1 MNHYAVE
8 NLFGIE
14 GLNIAWYG
22 IIITFGMIL
31 GFMLALRRC
40 KKTGVEP
47 DHLYNLVLWLIPVCI
62 LCARA
67 YYVLFEWEQ
76 YKDNLLSV
84 FQINKGGLAIYGGI
98 LGGVAVVLIY
108 CKVKKLS
115 FWSLADTL
123 IPSLVLG
130 QAIGRWGNFVNQE
143 AYGNLITNP
152 DLQFFPYGVYIE
164 ELGQWHQATFFYE
177 SALNTLL
184 LIVML
189 ISIVFFLFIRVDN
202 RILQLL
208 LRLVLI
214 PVIAGVSY
222 EFIRLAGRSDHM
234 LVNLFSKPGLLLQ
247 RITTRE
253 PDDSMIEVGIAS
265 VEAVFDWKPYVE
277 EIRREMK

>member
-1 MNHYAVE
+1 MVRYHHHIRHDSRIYAGTSPVQ
-8 NLFGIE
+8 
-14 GLNIAWYG
+14 
-22 IIITFGMIL
+22 
-31 GFMLALRRC
+31 
-40 KKTGVEP
+40 KTGVEP

-152 DLQFFPYGVYIE
+152 DPQFFPYGVYIE

-189 ISIVFFLFIRVDN
+189 ISYPHFRKKGYLLPFYMIGYGVIRCFVEGLRTDSLYLMPGV
-202 RILQLL
+202 RVSQVLSGCLILLGVLL
-208 LRLVLI
+208 
-214 PVIAGVSY
+214 
-222 EFIRLAGRSDHM
+222 
-234 LVNLFSKPGLLLQ
+234 
-247 RITTRE
+247 
-253 PDDSMIEVGIAS
+253 VGI
-265 VEAVFDWKPYVE
+265 
-277 EIRREMK
+277 IRRRQDIQA

>member
-143 AYGNLITNP
+143 TYGNLITNP
-152 DLQFFPYGVYIE
+152 DLQFFPYGVYIDIFE
-164 ELGQWHQATFFYE
+164 FAKENWAISSEFCAACGIAIKADFASLKKLDRVWQSQRLATTTTQGVFSTSQPVSELGYVPKR
-177 SALNTLL
+177 SLL
-184 LIVML
+184 CC
-189 ISIVFFLFIRVDN
+189 
-202 RILQLL
+202 Q
-208 LRLVLI
+208 
-214 PVIAGVSY
+214 
-222 EFIRLAGRSDHM
+222 
-234 LVNLFSKPGLLLQ
+234 
-247 RITTRE
+247 
-253 PDDSMIEVGIAS
+253 
-265 VEAVFDWKPYVE
+265 
-277 EIRREMK
+277 

>member
-31 GFMLALRRC
+31 GFMLALCRC

-98 LGGVAVVLIY
+98 LGGVAVVLI
-108 CKVKKLS
+108 
-115 FWSLADTL
+115 
-123 IPSLVLG
+123 
-130 QAIGRWGNFVNQE
+130 
-143 AYGNLITNP
+143 
-152 DLQFFPYGVYIE
+152 
-164 ELGQWHQATFFYE
+164 
-177 SALNTLL
+177 
-184 LIVML
+184 
-189 ISIVFFLFIRVDN
+189 
-202 RILQLL
+202 
-208 LRLVLI
+208 
-214 PVIAGVSY
+214 
-222 EFIRLAGRSDHM
+222 
-234 LVNLFSKPGLLLQ
+234 
-247 RITTRE
+247 
-253 PDDSMIEVGIAS
+253 
-265 VEAVFDWKPYVE
+265 
-277 EIRREMK
+277 

>member
-1 MNHYAVE
+1 MNGADIRFVHLGITIEHLKSSISV
-8 NLFGIE
+8 FGFR
-14 GLNIAWYG
+14 IAFYG
-22 IIITFGMIL
+22 IIIGI
-31 GFMLALRRC
+31 GMLAGIWIAQSDAKRR
-40 KKTGVEP
+40 GQDPE
-47 DHLYNLVLWLIPVCI
+47 LYLDFALYAIICSI
-62 LCARA
+62 IGARI

-108 CKVKKLS
+108 CKVKELS

-152 DLQFFPYGVYIE
+152 DLQFFPYDVYIE

-189 ISIVFFLFIRVDN
+189 ISYPHFRKKDICFRF
-202 RILQLL
+202 
-208 LRLVLI
+208 
-214 PVIAGVSY
+214 
-222 EFIRLAGRSDHM
+222 
-234 LVNLFSKPGLLLQ
+234 
-247 RITTRE
+247 T
-253 PDDSMIEVGIAS
+253 
-265 VEAVFDWKPYVE
+265 
-277 EIRREMK
+277 

>member
-108 CKVKKLS
+108 CKVKKFS
-115 FWSLADTL
+115 FWSLADIRYL
-123 IPSLVLG
+123 IVPTIHYVS
-130 QAIGRWGNFVNQE
+130 QAIYAGGIDKTSNDVNDKYHWFASE
-143 AYGNLITNP
+143 YGCSIAWENCESMYFYFTHNNYWTAS
-152 DLQFFPYGVYIE
+152 DYIGME
-164 ELGQWHQATFFYE
+164 RMST
-177 SALNTLL
+177 SR
-184 LIVML
+184 MSS
-189 ISIVFFLFIRVDN
+189 SIPR
-202 RILQLL
+202 
-208 LRLVLI
+208 
-214 PVIAGVSY
+214 
-222 EFIRLAGRSDHM
+222 
-234 LVNLFSKPGLLLQ
+234 
-247 RITTRE
+247 
-253 PDDSMIEVGIAS
+253 
-265 VEAVFDWKPYVE
+265 
-277 EIRREMK
+277 IRRSRGPSFLEH

>member
-1 MNHYAVE
+1 MVRYHHHIRHDSRIYAGTSPVQ
-8 NLFGIE
+8 
-14 GLNIAWYG
+14 
-22 IIITFGMIL
+22 
-31 GFMLALRRC
+31 
-40 KKTGVEP
+40 KTGVEP

-189 ISIVFFLFIRVDN
+189 ISYPHFRKRDICFRF
-202 RILQLL
+202 
-208 LRLVLI
+208 
-214 PVIAGVSY
+214 
-222 EFIRLAGRSDHM
+222 
-234 LVNLFSKPGLLLQ
+234 
-247 RITTRE
+247 T
-253 PDDSMIEVGIAS
+253 
-265 VEAVFDWKPYVE
+265 
-277 EIRREMK
+277 